1 MSQVMEHPPVNGTYG
16 NNVLG
21 RDLLLAADQQPQG
34 FDILK
39 VLWRWKWL
47 PILGAMIGIGVG
59 YLYFSKQPAEF
70 QAVALVQVVSSLPPA
85 TRIQQYESPAMA
97 ITRNDESMVIK
108 SQAVLKLAVER
119 GRLTEQPALRG
130 QSADMI
136 AGMLSGSSLIV
147 QPAAKDANT
156 TLIQISYK
164 CNDAELAA
172 AVVNAVVDG
181 YSHYLKTE
189 FDSNG
194 SEIYELVKNSQV
206 KLTETYKVLNEK
218 NDAFRRKLPNVV
230 WTGDE
235 VDDPYAENYKSIN
248 AQLSALQTKR
258 QMLGGTLKHVDV
270 ARKAGRSADA
280 ILLML
285 SVDSERHVADDIFGS
300 SSSNGQAIARRIE
313 AVRTDTESARLE
325 RTELYPLQTR
335 EKLLLSE
342 YGENH
347 PSLASIRQRIQL
359 IQEHIARTVQSE
371 KLAQAEVERL
381 QKEADEAAKNE
392 VKVDGVSVEQ
402 RLAIREQAMKEQ
414 YASIELQMQGLNE
427 LAQENLKRSKEHQT
441 VTSENRLL
449 NNELASVKILLDAYT
464 DKLKSIELLPSAGQR
479 TLKELNL
486 PSSGNFYGPKLTP
499 YLLGGSAIG
508 FLLLSGLAVLMDLAD
523 RSYRNPDEIAKD
535 LNMPVLGHVPVMDL
549 SKIKKKIES
558 CDSSLTTIHHSRGQV
573 SEAYRAV
580 RTGLFFS
587 NRGDELKVIQIT
599 SPVPGDGKS
608 TLSSNLAVTM
618 AQSGRRVL
626 LIDADFRRPRIAKI
640 FGIDADVGMAAVVA
654 EKAELDDAIYA
665 SPVPNLSIMPGGK
678 RPSNPA
684 ELLSSRRFKHL
695 IDLLRDKF
703 DVIIIDTPPLLAVS
717 DPGAVA
723 AIVDGVVL
731 TMRLRRNVKPLA
743 TRATKILESVD
754 ARLLGV
760 VVNGVSSEAGYGYSY
775 GYNDYRYAYR
785 YGSNYRYGSGG
796 YGGRY
801 GAYAAGYIDEPHDV
815 EQAPPPNKDV

>member
-16 NNVLG
+16 NNGLG

-85 TRIQQYESPAMA
+85 TRIQQYESPEMA

-194 SEIYELVKNSQV
+194 TEIYELVKNSQV

-285 SVDSERHVADDIFGS
+285 SVDSERHVADDIFS
-300 SSSNGQAIARRIE
+300 SSSNSGQAVARRIE

>member
-16 NNVLG
+16 NNALG

-85 TRIQQYESPAMA
+85 TRIQQYESPEMA

-194 SEIYELVKNSQV
+194 TEIYELVKNSQV

-218 NDAFRRKLPNVV
+218 NDEFRRKLPNVV

-285 SVDSERHVADDIFGS
+285 SVDSERHVADDIFS
-300 SSSNGQAIARRIE
+300 SSSNNGQAVARRIE

-359 IQEHIARTVQSE
+359 IQEHIVRTVQSE
-371 KLAQAEVERL
+371 KVAQAEVERL

-427 LAQENLKRSKEHQT
+427 LAQVYLKRSKEHQT

-449 NNELASVKILLDAYT
+449 NNELASVKTLLDAYT

-486 PSSGNFYGPKLTP
+486 PSSGNFYGPKLSP

-549 SKIKKKIES
+549 SKVKKKIES

-815 EQAPPPNKDV
+815 EQAPSPNKDV

>member
-16 NNVLG
+16 NNMLG
-21 RDLLLAADQQPQG
+21 RDLHLAVDQQPQG

-85 TRIQQYESPAMA
+85 TRIQQYESPEMA

-285 SVDSERHVADDIFGS
+285 SVDSERHVADDIFS
-300 SSSNGQAIARRIE
+300 SSSNSGQAVARRIE

-359 IQEHIARTVQSE
+359 IQEHIALTVQSE
-371 KLAQAEVERL
+371 RLAQAEVERL

-427 LAQENLKRSKEHQT
+427 LAQENLKRSKDHQT

-549 SKIKKKIES
+549 SKVKKKIES

-626 LIDADFRRPRIAKI
+626 LIDADFRRPRLAKI

-801 GAYAAGYIDEPHDV
+801 GAGYIDEPHDV

>member
-47 PILGAMIGIGVG
+47 PTLGAMIGIGVG

-85 TRIQQYESPAMA
+85 TRIQQYESPEMA

-194 SEIYELVKNSQV
+194 TEIYELVKNSQV

-285 SVDSERHVADDIFGS
+285 SVDSERHVADDIFS
-300 SSSNGQAIARRIE
+300 SSSNSGQAVARRIE

-427 LAQENLKRSKEHQT
+427 LAQENLKRSKDHQT

-695 IDLLRDKF
+695 VDLLRDKF

>member
-16 NNVLG
+16 NNALG

-85 TRIQQYESPAMA
+85 TRIQQYESPEMA

-194 SEIYELVKNSQV
+194 TEIYELVKNSQV

-218 NDAFRRKLPNVV
+218 NDEFRRKLPNVV

-285 SVDSERHVADDIFGS
+285 SVDSERHVADDIFS
-300 SSSNGQAIARRIE
+300 SSSNNGQAVARRIE

-359 IQEHIARTVQSE
+359 IQEHIVRTVQSE
-371 KLAQAEVERL
+371 KVAQAEVERL

-427 LAQENLKRSKEHQT
+427 LAQVYLKRSKEHQT

-449 NNELASVKILLDAYT
+449 NNELASVKTLLDAYT

-486 PSSGNFYGPKLTP
+486 PSSGNFYGPKLSP

-549 SKIKKKIES
+549 SKVKKKIES

-785 YGSNYRYGSGG
+785 YGSNYRYGYGG

-801 GAYAAGYIDEPHDV
+801 GAYAAGYSDEPHDV
-815 EQAPPPNKDV
+815 EQAPPPIKDV